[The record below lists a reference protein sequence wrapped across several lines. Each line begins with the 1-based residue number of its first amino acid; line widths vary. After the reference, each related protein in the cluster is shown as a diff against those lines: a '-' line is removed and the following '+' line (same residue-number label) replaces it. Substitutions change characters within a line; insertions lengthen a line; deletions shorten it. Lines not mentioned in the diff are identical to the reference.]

1 MGLSSL
7 ATKTK
12 FLLLGIFLL
21 LSRHSILGFKFSSF
35 VIKYQKLERSFE
47 GEKNCASE
55 SFLFAKESSCSNL
68 KPFTATLGKSLVFNA
83 ALAMSLVTVEPTLA
97 GEIANNA
104 KKEGNVNGQYSAIV
118 SEYKRTSIS
127 SDLKTPKKQSTTI
140 RAAGDKKYTSKRIVE
155 SSRSMKQSK
164 IASDSPPQTQSTKP
178 LSSVSSASTSA
189 VKSSEVLQKS
199 EITKKSPN
207 SFKVAPNPY
216 STNTAL
222 IKTTK
227 YEDAKKQSDL
237 KIQVKSK
244 STTLTSKSVVVA
256 SQKRPA
262 TQLKP
267 KQKVVEFER
276 AKKRQKDAA
285 LKAKKDSAKK
295 EKKRILDNKK
305 KNKAAAK
312 AAKQKLAENKKKK
325 EATARAAKQKKKRA
339 EKNRSGN

>member
-1 MGLSSL
+1 
-7 ATKTK
+7 
-12 FLLLGIFLL
+12 
-21 LSRHSILGFKFSSF
+21 
-35 VIKYQKLERSFE
+35 
-47 GEKNCASE
+47 
-55 SFLFAKESSCSNL
+55 
-68 KPFTATLGKSLVFNA
+68 
-83 ALAMSLVTVEPTLA
+83 
-97 GEIANNA
+97 
-104 KKEGNVNGQYSAIV
+104 
-118 SEYKRTSIS
+118 
-127 SDLKTPKKQSTTI
+127 
-140 RAAGDKKYTSKRIVE
+140 
-155 SSRSMKQSK
+155 MKMQ
-164 IASDSPPQTQSTKP
+164 
-178 LSSVSSASTSA
+178 
-189 VKSSEVLQKS
+189 
-199 EITKKSPN
+199 
-207 SFKVAPNPY
+207 
-216 STNTAL
+216 
-222 IKTTK
+222 
-227 YEDAKKQSDL
+227 KKQSDL
-237 KIQVKSK
+237 KIRVKSK